1 MCKNGTF
8 IDAFNSS
15 VNMNNCLVALKSSN
29 YANVISGISSK
40 INIKNSTIGCSGDT
54 AVILS
59 LNDCKTQIANNSFKV
74 SATMGRIAELFSC
87 EGDFSTNE
95 LKGELKSVK
104 KSQAIYNDNKSKIN
118 LEANNVTGF

>member
-1 MCKNGTF
+1 
-8 IDAFNSS
+8 
-15 VNMNNCLVALKSSN
+15 MNNCLVALKSSN
-29 YANVISGISSK
+29 YANILSGISSK

-74 SATMGRIAELFSC
+74 SASMGRIAELFSC

-104 KSQAIYNDNKSKIN
+104 KSQAIYKDYESKIN
-118 LEANNVTGF
+118 LEENNVTGF